1 MADIKGLI
9 KTIKE
14 YNKKYTITENSSES
28 DKLIAKMH
36 EKKYTKEEFFEV
48 EDEVR
53 KFLKSDASEAD
64 KQKVLGYTES
74 LSMICAAIRE
84 GRLNI

>member
-1 MADIKGLI
+1 MADIKGLV
-9 KTIKE
+9 KTIEE
-14 YNKKYTITENSSES
+14 YNKKYTITENSSVA

-36 EKKYTKEEFFEV
+36 EKKFAKEDYFEL
-48 EDEVR
+48 DEEV
-53 KFLKSDASEAD
+53 KTFLKSDAPEAD

-84 GRLNI
+84 GRLDI